1 VPASIKDTRMANSA
15 ELAMN
20 KPVCTAIRRVLAL
33 LALGSCGLLGTAQ
46 AETYLSYR
54 CENGARFEV
63 TLFPE
68 TKAAYIQLDGKS
80 LMLPKFVSI
89 TGARYRKGGVTFWF
103 RGERA
108 TLRRAGVR
116 TECKQQQ

>member
-1 VPASIKDTRMANSA
+1 MANSPRIG
-15 ELAMN
+15 LN
-20 KPVCTAIRRVLAL
+20 KRLRTAIKRLLAVLA
-33 LALGSCGLLGTAQ
+33 AGSIFVPGAAP

-54 CENGARFEV
+54 CENGAQFEV

-68 TKAAYIQLDGKS
+68 TKAAYVQLDGKS

-89 TGARYRKGGVTFWF
+89 TGARYRKNGVTFWF

-116 TECKQQQ
+116 TECKQLQ

>member
-1 VPASIKDTRMANSA
+1 MANSP
-15 ELAMN
+15 EFAMIR
-20 KPVCTAIRRVLAL
+20 PVCAAIRRVLAV
-33 LALGSCGLLGTAQ
+33 LALGLSGLGGTAQ

-54 CENGARFEV
+54 CENGAQFDV

-68 TKAAYIQLDGKS
+68 TKAAYVQLDGKS
-80 LMLPKFVSI
+80 LMLPKFASI
-89 TGARYRKGGVTFWF
+89 TGTRYRKDGVTFWF

-116 TECKQQQ
+116 TECKQQ

>member
-1 VPASIKDTRMANSA
+1 MANCA
-15 ELAMN
+15 ELAMVRSVFN
-20 KPVCTAIRRVLAL
+20 AIKRLLAV
-33 LALGSCGLLGTAQ
+33 LALGSSFVPGTAQ

-54 CENGARFEV
+54 CENGAQFEV

-68 TKAAYIQLDGKS
+68 TKAAYVQLDGKS

-89 TGARYRKGGVTFWF
+89 TGARYRKNGVTFWF

-116 TECKQQQ
+116 TECKQLQ